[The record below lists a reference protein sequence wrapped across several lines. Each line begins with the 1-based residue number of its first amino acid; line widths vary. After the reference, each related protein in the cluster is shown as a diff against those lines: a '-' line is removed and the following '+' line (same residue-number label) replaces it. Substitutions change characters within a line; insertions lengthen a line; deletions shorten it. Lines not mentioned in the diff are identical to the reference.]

1 MPRPGSTGE
10 MHLRR
15 KPDSSSRKTGWRV
28 AGIWTISRSTSG
40 AINCEKVTPNASASF
55 DKITVEGTVSQRSIL
70 DIIDRLTPDAS
81 ASISSEKWFFL
92 RK

>member
-1 MPRPGSTGE
+1 
-10 MHLRR
+10 
-15 KPDSSSRKTGWRV
+15 
-28 AGIWTISRSTSG
+28 
-40 AINCEKVTPNASASF
+40 VTPNASASF
-55 DKITVEGTVSQRSIL
+55 DRITVEGTVSQRSIL